1 MLRLMLLR
9 HAKTERLQR
18 GQHDRERKLTKRGRA
33 DAGNVAQYMVS
44 YCLVPD
50 QVIVSPARRTQETWA
65 LLAKA
70 FAVGPNVVTDE
81 GVYEASAETLID
93 VIAKAHEGRSLLV
106 IGHNPSLHDLAV
118 QLIRSGNAAAR
129 EQLSENLPT
138 SGLVVIDLQLERWS
152 QLQPHPQAGPLE
164 RFVTPRF
171 IAATVM

>member
-9 HAKTERLQR
+9 HAKTERQKE
-18 GQHDRERKLTKRGRA
+18 GQHDRERRLTKRGRA
-33 DAGNVAQYMVS
+33 DAANVARYMIS

-70 FAVGPNVVTDE
+70 FAEGPNVVTDE
-81 GVYEASAETLID
+81 HVYEASAENLID
-93 VIAKAHEGRSLLV
+93 VIAKEHDGPSLLIV
-106 IGHNPSLHDLAV
+106 GHNPGLHDLAI
-118 QLIRSGNAAAR
+118 QLIGSGNAAAR
-129 EQLSENLPT
+129 EHLSENLPT

-171 IAATVM
+171 ITAARH

>member
-9 HAKTERLQR
+9 HAKTERVQR
-18 GQHDRERKLTKRGRA
+18 GQHDRERRLTKRGRA
-33 DAGNVAQYMVS
+33 DAANVARYMVS

-50 QVIVSPARRTQETWA
+50 QVIVSPAQRTQETWA

-70 FAVGPNVVTDE
+70 FSEGPNVVTDE
-81 GVYEASAETLID
+81 HVYEASAEILIG
-93 VIAKAHEGRSLLV
+93 VIGKAHEGRSLLV
-106 IGHNPSLHDLAV
+106 VGHNPSLHDLAV
-118 QLIRSGNAAAR
+118 QLIGSGNATAR

-171 IAATVM
+171 IATIRY

>member
-9 HAKTERLQR
+9 HAKTERQ
-18 GQHDRERKLTKRGRA
+18 QEDHHDRERRLTKRGRA
-33 DAGNVAQYMVS
+33 DAGNLARYMIS

-50 QVIVSPARRTQETWA
+50 QVILSPARRAQETWA

-70 FAVGPNVVTDE
+70 FAEGPNAVTDE
-81 GVYEASAETLID
+81 HVYEASAEILFD
-93 VIAKAHEGRSLLV
+93 VIGKAHEGRSLLIV
-106 IGHNPSLHDLAV
+106 GHNPSLHDLAV
-118 QLIRSGNAAAR
+118 QLIGSGNAAAR

-171 IAATVM
+171 IAATRH

>member
-33 DAGNVAQYMVS
+33 DAGNVARYMIS

-50 QVIVSPARRTQETWA
+50 QVIVSPARRAQQTWA
-65 LLAKA
+65 VLARA
-70 FAVGPNVVTDE
+70 FAEGPNVVSNE
-81 GVYEASAETLID
+81 SVYDASAEMLID
-93 VIAKAHEGRSLLV
+93 VIAKTHAGRSLLV
-106 IGHNPSLHDLAV
+106 VGHNPSLHDLAV
-118 QLIRSGNAAAR
+118 QLIGSGDGTAR
-129 EQLSENLPT
+129 EQISDKLPT
-138 SGLVVIDLQLERWS
+138 SGLVVIDLQIERWS

-171 IAATVM
+171 IAKFPH

>member
-9 HAKTERLQR
+9 HAKTERQQED
-18 GQHDRERKLTKRGRA
+18 QHDRERRLTKRGRA
-33 DAGNVAQYMVS
+33 DAGNLARYMIS

-50 QVIVSPARRTQETWA
+50 QVILSPARRAQETWA

-70 FAVGPNVVTDE
+70 FAEGPNAVTDE
-81 GVYEASAETLID
+81 HVYEASAEILFD
-93 VIAKAHEGRSLLV
+93 VIGKAHEGRSLLIV
-106 IGHNPSLHDLAV
+106 GHNPSLHDLAV
-118 QLIRSGNAAAR
+118 QLIGSGNAAAR

-171 IAATVM
+171 IAATRH

>member
-9 HAKTERLQR
+9 HAKTERLKN
-18 GQHDRERKLTKRGRA
+18 GQHDRERRLTKRGRA
-33 DAGNVAQYMVS
+33 DATNVARYMIS
-44 YCLVPD
+44 YCLVPG

-65 LLAKA
+65 LLAKT
-70 FAVGPNVVTDE
+70 FSGGPNVVTDE
-81 GVYEASAETLID
+81 RVYEASADVLFD
-93 VIAKAHEGRSLLV
+93 VIAKAQEAPSLLIV
-106 IGHNPSLHDLAV
+106 GHNPSLHDLAV

-171 IAATVM
+171 IAAARH